1 MIARTAAHRAAPAYM
16 RIAAALR
23 ERIEAGDLAPHTL
36 VPSERELSRDFGISR
51 MTARQALVVLEGE
64 GAVYRRPPRG
74 TFVAEPR
81 LPLHL
86 GSFSYEIA
94 RTGHRPTAKVLWAE
108 PQAAT
113 PLVADALEL
122 PPGAD
127 VHAIQRLRGINGDP
141 LAIETTYYPA
151 DLTPGFLQKS
161 LDGSLWDLLAEHY
174 DIHPFRATATIEVI
188 TLDEPASRHLAV
200 RTAAPGIL
208 LVRRTYDTHGRCI
221 EFARDTYRAD
231 RAAFQFDAPIP
242 PRKKLDP
249 TPAPPRDARVSERP
263 DDVAAGAPGEKTA
276 E

>member
-1 MIARTAAHRAAPAYM
+1 MTSKAVARRTAPAYM
-16 RIAAALR
+16 RIAAAIR
-23 ERIEAGDLAPHTL
+23 QRIDAGELAPHTL

-86 GSFSYEIA
+86 GSFSYEIT
-94 RTGHRPTAKVLWAE
+94 RTGHRPTAEVLWAE

-113 PLVADALEL
+113 PLVAEALEL
-122 PPGAD
+122 PSGAD
-127 VHAIQRLRGINGDP
+127 VHAIQRLRGVDGDP
-141 LAIETTYYPA
+141 LAIETSYYPA
-151 DLTPGFLQKS
+151 DLTPDFFDQP
-161 LDGSLWDLLAEHY
+161 LDGSLWDLLAEKY
-174 DIHPFRATATIEVI
+174 GLRPARATATIEVI
-188 TLDEPASRHLAV
+188 TLDESATQHLAV
-200 RTAAPGIL
+200 RAAAPGIL
-208 LVRRTYDTHGRCI
+208 LVRRTYDTNGRCI

-249 TPAPPRDARVSERP
+249 TPTAPRDAQESDRPAERSN
-263 DDVAAGAPGEKTA
+263 GI
-276 E
+276 

>member
-1 MIARTAAHRAAPAYM
+1 MPSKTDPRRDAPAYM

-23 ERIEAGDLAPHTL
+23 ERIQAGELAPHTL

-86 GSFSYEIA
+86 GSFSYEIT
-94 RTGHRPTAKVLWAE
+94 RKGHRPTAEVLWAE

-113 PLVADALEL
+113 THVAEALGL
-122 PPGAD
+122 PPGTG
-127 VHAIQRLRGINGDP
+127 VHAIQRLRGVDGDP
-141 LAIETTYYPA
+141 LAIETSYYPA
-151 DLTPGFLQKS
+151 DLTPDFFDQP
-161 LDGSLWDLLAEHY
+161 LDGSLWDLLAEKY
-174 DIHPFRATATIEVI
+174 GLRPARATATIEVI
-188 TLDEPASRHLAV
+188 TLDESATARLAV

-208 LVRRTYDTHGRCI
+208 LVRRTYDSDGRCI

-242 PRKKLDP
+242 PRQKPDP
-249 TPAPPRDARVSERP
+249 TSAAPRDAPESDRP
-263 DDVAAGAPGEKTA
+263 GDVAAPAPRAKIAG
-276 E
+276 